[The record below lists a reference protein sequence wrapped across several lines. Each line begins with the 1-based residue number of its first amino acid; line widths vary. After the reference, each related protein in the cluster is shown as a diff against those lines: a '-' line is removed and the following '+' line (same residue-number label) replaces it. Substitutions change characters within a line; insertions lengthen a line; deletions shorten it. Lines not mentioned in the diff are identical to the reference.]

1 MAATRE
7 FDDLASK
14 EAGEIHKCFAERRL
28 QVSLSQNLT
37 LSCTEDVTEFLGT
50 SLFAFLISFFHSY
63 LSIEE
68 YSNLQPVDFA
78 RY

>member
-1 MAATRE
+1 LMAATRE

-37 LSCTEDVTEFLGT
+37 ISSLGGYGEFHAA
-50 SLFAFLISFFHSY
+50 SLNVHQRIGDIA
-63 LSIEE
+63 
-68 YSNLQPVDFA
+68 
-78 RY
+78 